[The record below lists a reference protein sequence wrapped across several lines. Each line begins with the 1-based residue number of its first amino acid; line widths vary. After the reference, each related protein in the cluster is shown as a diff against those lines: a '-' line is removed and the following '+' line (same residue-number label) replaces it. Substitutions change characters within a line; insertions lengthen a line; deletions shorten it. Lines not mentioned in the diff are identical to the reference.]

1 MTATSHVARVFNDRA
16 PQRKKLLVFTRDGHP
31 EDAAL
36 LSALEGSFDIA
47 AYPMAEA
54 TTHMHSFSN
63 LCAPSINASGSNPFR
78 SDYAAI
84 VCFGE
89 PTNEFT
95 EHGNPLQVFLRGL
108 GSLQPQL
115 RNRPILLVGEN
126 RTHTRAE
133 QNQHRIIPTDTEAAQ
148 TAVAW
153 LTARLQTQRGVAQ

>member
-1 MTATSHVARVFNDRA
+1 MTATSHVARITHERA
-16 PQRKKLLVFTRDGHP
+16 PQQKKLLVFTRDGHP

-36 LSALEGSFDIA
+36 LRALEGSFDIEPHPLSEA
-47 AYPMAEA
+47 AAK
-54 TTHMHSFSN
+54 MHH
-63 LCAPSINASGSNPFR
+63 CDQTEQNPWG

-89 PTNEFT
+89 PAAEFT
-95 EHGNPLQVFLRGL
+95 EHGNPLEVFLRGL